1 MRNKNADFNTFG
13 GEKLGFRGPDH
24 VAFSNYAGLSPLGT
38 QRSATTT
45 PPFRTLNV
53 ELLLIRPLWGRN
65 VRQTCAVLNG
75 ILHGPP
81 LNASALM
88 VPKTDIRL
96 LQEGKIP
103 SKVLKS
109 TFCFGFKK
117 YSHYLCHNNN
127 TIIN

>member
-1 MRNKNADFNTFG
+1 MWILTLWRGFFLLTPPDIRFG
-13 GEKLGFRGPDH
+13 DTTFRG
-24 VAFSNYAGLSPLGT
+24 YYGPL
-38 QRSATTT
+38 
-45 PPFRTLNV
+45 RTLNV

-96 LQEGKIP
+96 LQEGKIR
-103 SKVLKS
+103 SLGNGQ
-109 TFCFGFKK
+109 FR
-117 YSHYLCHNNN
+117 
-127 TIIN
+127 